1 MHTSIKTAE
10 IILSALPYIQKFRDK
25 IIVVKFGGSTQ
36 IKPEFKQE
44 FARDMVLLQIVG
56 IKVVIVHG
64 GGKKINEFL
73 QKTDI
78 KSEFVNGI
86 RKTSLEALEVAEMV
100 LCGNIN
106 KELTNLLNFHG
117 AKSIGISGKDLGL
130 FKAKALDMDNLG
142 FVGKITDVNA
152 SAINDLL
159 NLGIMPVISP
169 IAAGD
174 ENSVNGYNVN
184 ADLCACEIAKAL
196 HASKVVFLSDISGI
210 LDKNQKLISKLNK
223 DDIKRLIDD
232 GTISGGMIPKA
243 LSCVECIENGV
254 EKAHII
260 NGKITHSIL
269 LELFTDVGIGS
280 MIG

>member
-1 MHTSIKTAE
+1 MQPSLKTAE

-36 IKPEFKQE
+36 IRTEFKTE
-44 FARDMVLLQIVG
+44 FVRDMVLLQIVG

-73 QKTDI
+73 DKTGID
-78 KSEFVNGI
+78 SEFVDGI
-86 RKTSLEALEVAEMV
+86 RKTSLEALEIAEMV

-106 KELTNLLNFHG
+106 KELANLLNLHG
-117 AKSIGISGKDLGL
+117 AKAVGISGKDMNL
-130 FKAKALDMDNLG
+130 FKAKALDMEKLG
-142 FVGKITDVNA
+142 YVGEIVDVNA
-152 SAINDLL
+152 KAINEILD
-159 NLGIMPVISP
+159 LGIIPVISP
-169 IAAGD
+169 IATGD
-174 ENSVNGYNVN
+174 ENSMNGYNVN

-196 HASKVVFLSDISGI
+196 NASKVIFLSDISGI
-210 LDKNQKLISKLNK
+210 LDKDGKLISKLTK
-223 DDIKRLIDD
+223 FDIKKLIED

-243 LSCVECIENGV
+243 LSCVGCIENGV

-260 NGKITHSIL
+260 NGMIPHSIL
-269 LELFTDVGIGS
+269 LELFTDGGIGS